1 MTRDPVDPEL
11 AEIADA
17 YGVATSYLDGTRT
30 EVPIDASVVRTV
42 LSLLDVDVSSP
53 EAVTAALATARDRAQ
68 LPPTIGMRDDRARP
82 VPGRGTLVATDGDT
96 DGSTIEIDGE
106 LPAGLAP
113 GRYALELDTGRAH
126 VVVAPARL
134 PDPPRTWGWM
144 LQLYA
149 LHSQRSWGIGDLGDL
164 TDLIRGGH
172 GAGAVLLNPLHAVTP
187 VPPVQPSPYT
197 PSSRRY
203 ATPLALRIT
212 DLPAYCD
219 ADDATRAEVD
229 ALRPE
234 TTGDRIAHDRVWA
247 AKRSALELLWH
258 SAGRPDTRT
267 DDTGADDP
275 DLVRFATFCALA
287 ERYGGRWSR
296 WPADLQR
303 PDGAGVADA
312 QRELAPRIEFHAWV
326 QRQAEAQLAAVR
338 AAARDAGMPVGVIHD
353 LAVGCDPEGA
363 DAWMLQDVLALGATV
378 GAPPDAF
385 NQRGQTW
392 GLPPWRPDRLADTGY
407 AAFGEMV
414 RALLQHADGLRIDHV
429 MGLWRL
435 WWVPTGETAD
445 RGTYVH
451 YDADAMLAVLLLE
464 AHRAGAL
471 VVGEDLG
478 TVIPRIREDMAERN
492 LLGSTVL
499 WFSRDPDPVTGGD
512 DGPLRPPRRWPERS
526 VATISTHDLPTAPGF
541 LAGEQVRIRAELG
554 LLDDPDREAAKSAA
568 ERDELLALLASEGL
582 IDSPD
587 EEDEATIVVAL
598 HALLGSAPSRLVL
611 ASLYD
616 VLGEVRQPNLPGTVD
631 EYPNWRIPLPVG
643 LEDALADDR
652 VRRVAEA
659 LSRGRTGTEPDA

>member
-1 MTRDPVDPEL
+1 MTSDPVTPEL

-17 YGVATSYLDGTRT
+17 YGVATSYLDGSRT
-30 EVPIDASVVRTV
+30 EQPIDAEVVRTV
-42 LSLLDVDVSSP
+42 LGLLEVDVASP
-53 EAVTAALATARDRAQ
+53 EAQRVSLAGARERAGAGA
-68 LPPTIGMRDDRARP
+68 LPPTIGLRSDRSRA
-82 VPGRGTLVATDGDT
+82 VPGRGRLTAVDGARGDEGWAC
-96 DGSTIEIDGE
+96 DVDGE
-106 LPAGLAP
+106 LPAGLEP
-113 GRYALELDTGRAH
+113 GRYACETTAGRAH
-126 VVVAPARL
+126 VVVAPPTL

-149 LHSQRSWGIGDLGDL
+149 LHSRDSWGIGDLGDL
-164 TDLIRGGH
+164 TTLIRGGH
-172 GAGAVLLNPLHAVTP
+172 GAGAVLLNPLHAFTP

-203 ATPLALRIT
+203 ATPLSLRVT
-212 DLPAYCD
+212 DLPAYAAAD
-219 ADDATRAEVD
+219 AATRAEVD

-247 AKRSALELLWH
+247 AKRSALEALWR
-258 SAGRPDTRT
+258 SAGYPDGAPDT
-267 DDTGADDP
+267 
-275 DLVRFATFCALA
+275 DLRDFATYCALA
-287 ERYGGRWSR
+287 ERYGGRWSL
-296 WPADLQR
+296 WPDDLRR
-303 PDGAGVADA
+303 PDAPGVAA
-312 QRELAPRIEFHAWV
+312 ARAELAPRVAFHAWV
-326 QRQAEAQLAAVR
+326 QRQAEAQLAGVR
-338 AAARDAGMPVGVIHD
+338 AAAKDAGMPVGVIHD

-407 AAFGEMV
+407 AAFGDMV
-414 RALLQHADGLRIDHV
+414 RALLAHADGLRIDHV

-435 WWVPTGETAD
+435 WWVPAGQTAD

-541 LAGEQVRIRAELG
+541 LAGEQVRVRAELG
-554 LLDDPDREAAKSAA
+554 LLDDPTTEEARAGA
-568 ERDELLALLASEGL
+568 ERDELLALLTSEGL
-582 IDSPD
+582 LDSPD
-587 EEDEATIVVAL
+587 ETDEDTIVVAL
-598 HALLGSAPSRLVL
+598 HALLASAPSRLVL

-616 VLGEVRQPNLPGTVD
+616 VLGETRQPNLPGTVD
-631 EYPNWRIPLPVG
+631 EYPNWRIPLPVS

-652 VRRVAEA
+652 VRRVAEVLRA
-659 LSRGRTGTEPDA
+659 RTGDDG